1 MIKHYL
7 LWEHASEPDVD
18 KEKYVWLNDGNC
30 KIWNGIR
37 WVIINDGTNNW
48 IDDTLLSPNIA
59 RVSDILNYL
68 RMLRISTSDQDPDGD
83 GPVIDLSD
91 YATKKALED
100 GLAGKLDKTEF
111 ERFRDNLN
119 PKLIN
124 ITENTIR
131 IDNLEDDVNSLWDKI
146 NNCCNGSGSDDES
159 GEGDS
164 SDSYKSRVFLIYTK
178 TASPSIVPFLPTET
192 FTWVR
197 SANELNPKT
206 SKVTTSSGNTCIWRT
221 DNKNASSGEYV
232 WISMG
237 SFGPDGK
244 QIGTWT
250 DPFCITSGGKDG
262 KDGRNGVDGVNMEF
276 IYKRV
281 TTLSEAYA
289 EPAPNGDPTVDDW
302 YDEENGWYDHPNGI
316 EPELPIELVSYRK
329 KLGDGSGDWGPFSK
343 PVIWAKWGDDGT
355 DGDGVEYIF
364 LVIGNTENE
373 TSVEEVTLDNGAT
386 TYKLVD
392 ETLWPPINE
401 EMLTSVASVSR
412 ELILA
417 DFQNDE
423 WVPGN
428 NKQSV
433 GWDRNW
439 TDEPLD
445 VSSAQPFEF
454 VSKRKWNH
462 KTNTWGYF
470 SVPVLWNKFAYV
482 APSGFTAFAFTRT
495 NKDIRSYVPEGGTKL
510 HPIPTSTK
518 IDSTSYDTDI
528 TWSDSIPSG
537 NETVWM
543 TRRIFGDGAENQG
556 WTSPSRLTDNSG
568 FNVEYSNDYDWENRD
583 TKKLPKIDGNP
594 SFVTDNDEGFN
605 ESAWRTYCSEN
616 GLGTWSDDDT
626 IDSPEFMATCVKGKN
641 GSWSNWVISHIKGE
655 AATEYKWFRI
665 YIASVNRPNT
675 PTTGKWNV
683 EQDVLENIPEGWS
696 VTSPTDRSITWWASD
711 ARFESRTGGFNQIWC
726 DPYPITANAVTVSNQ
741 STYYRADTKETGVT
755 APIYDPTGSSYDNDP
770 TNNGWAPA
778 PGLTTNKY
786 DSVLTSAKPY
796 LWSFQRIKYSNDNVY
811 TSPAVIIRYYNA
823 AANVEYQQV
832 LNAANQA
839 IIDALSNSESRLYEI
854 NETATKIENNSGF
867 YSILTQSIDGNNKS
881 FADLVIDS
889 ADNAKIQLAAG
900 TNAGGYVST
909 RLDGIDSTITTLA
922 TKQELNDVSASVQT
936 ISNDAIQSAVTKSH
950 YVWKGTLP
958 ENEVVYKEYLAA
970 SGTSDYNKEAWF
982 IGGNYPSNV
991 SSWTRVLLSDEA
1003 SVIKQTSNS
1012 ILMAV
1017 GDGTNVA
1024 ASIQVLKS
1032 LEVRDENGNVISQ
1045 PDSSNTSAIVLDA
1058 DHIILNGEVVANAI
1072 NTKYANVA
1080 GGAVVLDANGL
1091 RATNAVI
1098 EGDITATTGKIGAI
1112 SVDSAGLILR
1122 DSSNIPVAALVNPGT
1137 IASDKTGVDLI
1148 FAAGPSTTITPQGY
1162 PTVLNTSAFKVYSD
1176 GSVKASDFE
1185 FNGGSITG
1193 DLILGENGGFK
1204 SSSWNGS
1211 SGDAINITHSQIEL
1225 RTLVGDSRIYTNRT
1239 LVTKDYI
1246 IVGEQPDRNHS
1257 NHITISPTT
1266 ILKTVSAGNTHVPY
1280 TIIWCNGSENYYLAI
1295 VNQLPSSPDSNT
1307 IYFVTS

>member
-655 AATEYKWFRI
+655 AATEYKWFKI
-665 YIASVNRPNT
+665 YKASVDRPNT
-675 PTTGKWNV
+675 PTATGKWNV
-683 EQDVLENIPEGWS
+683 TQNTLENVPEGWS
-696 VTSPTDRSITWWASD
+696 ENTPTDKTITWWASD
-711 ARFESRTGGFNQIWC
+711 ARFESRTGGFDKIWC
-726 DPYPITANAVTVSNQ
+726 DPYQITANAVTVSNQ
-741 STYYRADTKETGVT
+741 NTYYKASTQETGIE
-755 APIYDPTGSSYDNDP
+755 APEYDYEASNEENDP
-770 TNNGWAPA
+770 TNHGWAPA
-778 PGLTTNKY
+778 PGLKETLPSGEVVY
-786 DSVLTSAKPY
+786 DSIISDDNPY
-796 LWSFQRIKYSNDNVY
+796 LWSFQRIIYSNGNVY
-811 TSPAVIIRYYNA
+811 TSPAVVVRFYNA
-823 AANVEYQQV
+823 AANVEYQTLV
-832 LNAANQA
+832 RSANQA
-839 IIDALSNSESRLYEI
+839 ITDALNDSTSRLGEINSTVSLLENSEGLTEILNTYRDYGRVGYANLLADASESKIANIAAQATNSRLTLAEQRILGAEGNITSLTAKVDITGKVSSALQTIKTDAITSSVNQAQYVWQFANSTLGDNEYKYEYQTYDLQGYI
-854 NETATKIENNSGF
+854 DTYGGSEEKTFNQWKTAYETWFLSSHTDIG
-867 YSILTQSIDGNNKS
+867 
-881 FADLVIDS
+881 ADDQHWTPVLISS
-889 ADNAKIQLAAG
+889 AF
-900 TNAGGYVST
+900 
-909 RLDGIDSTITTLA
+909 STI
-922 TKQELNDVSASVQT
+922 NQT
-936 ISNDAIQSAVTKSH
+936 ANAIS
-950 YVWKGTLP
+950 
-958 ENEVVYKEYLAA
+958 
-970 SGTSDYNKEAWF
+970 
-982 IGGNYPSNV
+982 
-991 SSWTRVLLSDEA
+991 LS
-1003 SVIKQTSNS
+1003 
-1012 ILMAV
+1012 V
-1017 GDGTNVA
+1017 GDGSNYS
-1024 ASIQVLKS
+1024 ASLQILSGLDTRNEDGVSK
-1032 LEVRDENGNVISQ
+1032 I
-1045 PDSSNTSAIVLDA
+1045 ILDA
-1058 DHIILNGEVVANAI
+1058 GRIILNGEVIASSINSNGISVANG
-1072 NTKYANVA
+1072 NVI
-1080 GGAVVLDANGL
+1080 LDSNGL
-1091 RATNAVI
+1091 HATNAVI
-1098 EGDITATTGKIGAI
+1098 EGNITATEGYIGNRTTGFTINSTSIYNGMTSLNDTTSANGGVYLGTDGIALGNGAFKVTKDGALTSNHASIVGDITANSLNLTGTFTMQPGGVIQTYNFG
-1112 SVDSAGLILR
+1112 DEYAGIRIYNNTINAREYHNPNANDVIINGDGITLYEA
-1122 DSSNIPVAALVNPGT
+1122 SSNR
-1137 IASDKTGVDLI
+1137 
-1148 FAAGPSTTITPQGY
+1148 PS
-1162 PTVLNTSAFKVYSD
+1162 VY
-1176 GSVKASDFE
+1176 
-1185 FNGGSITG
+1185 
-1193 DLILGENGGFK
+1193 
-1204 SSSWNGS
+1204 
-1211 SGDAINITHSQIEL
+1211 
-1225 RTLVGDSRIYTNRT
+1225 
-1239 LVTKDYI
+1239 
-1246 IVGEQPDRNHS
+1246 
-1257 NHITISPTT
+1257 ISPTDIHRKLT
-1266 ILKTVSAGNTHVPY
+1266 RTGA
-1280 TIIWCNGSENYYLAI
+1280 NYNALWSPQAEFIMVLA
-1295 VNQLPSSPDSNT
+1295 QLPSSPDSNT
-1307 IYFVTS
+1307 LYFIYG